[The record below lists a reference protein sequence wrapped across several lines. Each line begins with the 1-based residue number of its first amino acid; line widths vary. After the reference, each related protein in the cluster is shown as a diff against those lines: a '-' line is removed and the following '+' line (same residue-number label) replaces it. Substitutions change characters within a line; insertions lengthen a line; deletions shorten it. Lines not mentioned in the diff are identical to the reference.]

1 MVRIRPE
8 QIRGRVL
15 STPPTDPS
23 EEDLYLDDGTNTE
36 SGTLGFRRYDGS
48 LWEDFGLQSGAGGS
62 STLKGLSDV
71 SITSVANSN
80 RLVYDT
86 ASSKWKNEDTI
97 DGGTF

>member
-15 STPPTDPS
+15 STPPTSPS
-23 EEDLYLDDGTNTE
+23 EEDLYLDDGTNTS

-48 LWEDFGLQSGAGGS
+48 AWEDFGLQSGAGS
-62 STLKGLSDV
+62 ETLEGLTDV

-80 RLVYDT
+80 RLVYDS
-86 ASSKWKNEDTI
+86 ASSKWKNEDVI
-97 DGGTF
+97 DGGSF

>member
-15 STPPTDPS
+15 STPPTNPS
-23 EEDLYLDDGTNTE
+23 EEDLYLDDGTNTA

-48 LWEDFGLQSGAGGS
+48 SWEDFGLQTGAGSG
-62 STLKGLSDV
+62 TLEGLTDV

-80 RLVYDT
+80 RLVYNSV
-86 ASSKWKNEDTI
+86 SSKWENEDVI
-97 DGGTF
+97 DGGSY